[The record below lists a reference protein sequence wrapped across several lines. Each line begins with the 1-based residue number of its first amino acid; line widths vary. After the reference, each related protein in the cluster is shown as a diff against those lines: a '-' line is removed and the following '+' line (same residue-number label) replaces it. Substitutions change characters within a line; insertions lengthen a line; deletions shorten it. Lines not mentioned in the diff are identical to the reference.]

1 MKIDV
6 RAWNWRVILRIVGA
20 IMALIVLTWIF
31 YRIFVLPDQLRTDA
45 QQAKQDTRS
54 AQGEVSVAHDV
65 GNVMEARD
73 QQQQVT
79 REIVRE
85 NTREIF
91 VAPGASSAIPPDVHR
106 AGIAA
111 IRRLRQQ
118 ADQRNDAADPVP
130 ESNSGQPANRP

>member
-6 RAWNWRVILRIVGA
+6 RAWNWTIILRVVGA
-20 IMALIVLTWIF
+20 VMAVVLLAWIF
-31 YRIFVLPDQLRTDA
+31 WRIFVLPDQLRTDA

-65 GNVMEARD
+65 SNTMEARD

-85 NTREIF
+85 NTREIL
-91 VAPGASSAIPPDVHR
+91 VAPGASNAIPPDVHR
-106 AGIAA
+106 AGLAA
-111 IRRLRQQ
+111 IQRLRQQ
-118 ADQRNDAADPVP
+118 ADQRDDQADPLP
-130 ESNSGQPANRP
+130 ESNSE